1 MSFCM
6 QDQIFTFETLLRRM
20 QLDDGE
26 RPFVI
31 WREKDLFGAHAYPV
45 KIDVPCLFLCWNG
58 EMEIEINLQTYHLDK
73 ELLLCYTVPCAC
85 RIVKRSP
92 GFLCVAWY
100 IGGPIFSALDCL
112 FPYPFGGN
120 YSLQKEHFAHL
131 PRAMLSS
138 SLRKRNEIGLLVF
151 MNCFAFVPILP
162 NMIR

>member
-31 WREKDLFGAHAYPV
+31 WREKDLFGTHAYPV

-58 EMEIEINLQTYHLDK
+58 EMEIEINLQTYHFDK
-73 ELLLCYTVPCAC
+73 EHLLCFTVPCAC

-92 GFLCVAWY
+92 DFLCV
-100 IGGPIFSALDCL
+100 
-112 FPYPFGGN
+112 
-120 YSLQKEHFAHL
+120 
-131 PRAMLSS
+131 
-138 SLRKRNEIGLLVF
+138 GLLLSKSF
-151 MNCFAFVPILP
+151 WRQLLFSNTQYLP
-162 NMIR
+162 KPGSNRSTCLAQQKDSL